1 MSEDLA
7 SIGLGYERWQD
18 AVEAAIASGQL
29 SVTGEVR
36 GGQLIQFTDPSGA
49 CINILAVEPFATW
62 AGFQSTTDALGHVN
76 MLTDVL
82 AFCDVVTGDG
92 ERVASVTA
100 NLAQGPLLVDENAQQ
115 WQQLAITALG
125 VDTTVYGS
133 VEDFKAEQGGE
144 VGILVSHGA
153 AIVLSGDGS
162 RAPDAAATLIA
173 EIRSAHYRTT
183 ALSGQRFIH
192 CDIEAPF
199 PMDLCLPEAPELPGP
214 GSIVAGTV
222 MLTASVKM
230 PSGCGSGGGG
240 CGCGSGGCG

>member
-7 SIGLGYERWQD
+7 SIGLQYDRWQD

-62 AGFQSTTDALGHVN
+62 AGFESTTDALGHVT

-92 ERVASVTA
+92 EQVASVTA

-115 WQQLAITALG
+115 WQQLAITALA
-125 VDTTVYGS
+125 VDTMVYPS
-133 VEDFKAEQGGE
+133 ADDFTTQKGGE
-144 VGILVSHGA
+144 IGMLVSHGA
-153 AIVLSGDGS
+153 AVVLAGDGS
-162 RAPDAAATLIA
+162 RAPDAGATLTA
-173 EIRSAHYRTT
+173 EVRSAEYRTT

-199 PMDLCLPEAPELPGP
+199 PMDLCLPDSPELPAP
-214 GSIVAGTV
+214 GSVVAGTV
-222 MLTASVKM
+222 MLTAAVKM
-230 PSGCGSGGGG
+230 PAGCGSGSGG
-240 CGCGSGGCG
+240 CGCGSGGCS